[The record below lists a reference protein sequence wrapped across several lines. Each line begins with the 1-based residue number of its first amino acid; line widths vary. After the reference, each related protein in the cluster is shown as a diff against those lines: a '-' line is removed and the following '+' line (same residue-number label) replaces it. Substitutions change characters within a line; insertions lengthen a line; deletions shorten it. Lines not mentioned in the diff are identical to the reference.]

1 MGTFSIWHW
10 IIVIIFIIFFYKF
23 FKRKNNS
30 VNKIMVTTYENREEN
45 KLDKK
50 FIKQL
55 EKYMKTIFAIL
66 SLYVFAVYFVKPL
79 LISYEGE
86 IIPIIILYFRIWIF
100 FIMSGINLD
109 IFEQFLI
116 LPFFLIWLF
125 IHWWIKWSLKSA
137 GIT

>member
-1 MGTFSIWHW
+1 MSSTDFLSG
-10 IIVIIFIIFFYKF
+10 FIGMNSTRYCPMFFWTHIPNISEAF
-23 FKRKNNS
+23 VLRWNNAAPLC
-30 VNKIMVTTYENREEN
+30 VEAG
-45 KLDKK
+45 LLKK
-50 FIKQL
+50 
-55 EKYMKTIFAIL
+55 YTKTILAVL
-66 SLYVFAVYFVKPL
+66 SLYFFAVYFVKPL

-86 IIPIIILYFRIWIF
+86 IIPIVILYFRIWIF